1 MTIPVAAPARP
12 DRQAGTVT
20 TVPVALGARSYDIL
34 IGEGLIGRT
43 GELIQ
48 GLLRRPRTAI
58 VTDENVARH
67 HLETLRGGLAASGIA
82 SQTLVLAPG
91 EATKSFADLA
101 RVCDWLLGTG
111 IERGD
116 CIIALGGGVI
126 GDLTGFAAAV
136 VLRGIGYIQVP
147 TTLLAQVDSSV
158 GGKTGINSKLG
169 KNLIGAFHQPLRVI
183 ADTAVLAT
191 LPRREL
197 AAGYAEV
204 AKYGL
209 IGDARFFTWL
219 EDNADALFAGEP
231 ATRAHAIEVSCR
243 AKARIVA
250 ADETEAGVRALL
262 NLGHT
267 FGHALEAAAGF
278 GDRLLHG
285 EAVAIGMAM
294 AFRYCERIGVCRQ
307 GAAERVAAH
316 LASVGLPTGLGGLGG
331 LALEL
336 PGPDRLLE
344 LMRQDKKTRD
354 GRLTLIL
361 VRDIGEAFVAQDVA
375 DAEILDFLAEE
386 SARP

>member
-1 MTIPVAAPARP
+1 MTTSPPAAASLDHNSGAVTKVA
-12 DRQAGTVT
+12 
-20 TVPVALGARSYDIL
+20 VPLGRRSYDVI
-34 IGEGLIGRT
+34 IGENLVARS
-43 GELIQ
+43 GELVK

-67 HLETLRGGLAASGIA
+67 HLETLRRGLAGAGIA
-82 SQTLVLAPG
+82 SETIVLAPG

-101 RVCDWLLGTG
+101 RLCDWLLATG

-116 CIIALGGGVI
+116 CIIAFGGGVI
-126 GDLTGFAAAV
+126 GDLAGFAAAV
-136 VLRGIGYIQVP
+136 VLRGIGFIQVP

-169 KNLIGAFHQPLRVI
+169 KNLIGAFHQPLLVI
-183 ADTAVLAT
+183 ADTGVLST

-209 IGDARFFTWL
+209 IGDAAFFEWL
-219 EDNADALFAGEP
+219 EQNAPALFAGDRE
-231 ATRAHAIEVSCR
+231 ARAHAVKVSCE
-243 AKARIVA
+243 AKARLVA

-278 GDRLLHG
+278 GERLLHG
-285 EAVAIGMAM
+285 EAVAVGMAM
-294 AFRYCERIGVCRQ
+294 AFRFSHRIDVCRS

-316 LASVGLPTGLGGLGG
+316 LASVGLPASPSE
-331 LALEL
+331 LALAL
-336 PGPDRLLE
+336 PPADRLLE
-344 LMRQDKKTRD
+344 IMRQDKKARD

-361 VRDIGEAFVAQDVA
+361 ARDIGDAFIAPDIA
-375 DAEILDFLAEE
+375 DADILDFLADELG
-386 SARP
+386 RR

>member
-12 DRQAGTVT
+12 DREAGTVI

-43 GELIQ
+43 GELVR

-58 VTDENVARH
+58 LTDENVARH

-126 GDLTGFAAAV
+126 GDLAGFAAAV

-169 KNLIGAFHQPLRVI
+169 KNLIGAFHQPLSVI
-183 ADTAVLAT
+183 ADTAALAT

-209 IGDARFFTWL
+209 IGDPQFFAWL
-219 EDNADALFAGEP
+219 EDNAAALFAGEP
-231 ATRAHAIEVSCR
+231 AARAHAIEVSCR

-262 NLGHT
+262 NLGHS

-294 AFRYCERIGVCRQ
+294 AFRYSERVGLCRH

-316 LASVGLPTGLGGLGG
+316 LASVGLPTGLGGLVP
-331 LALEL
+331 AL

-361 VRDIGEAFVAQDVA
+361 VRDIGEAFIAQDVA
-375 DAEILDFLAEE
+375 DAEVLAFLAEE
-386 SARP
+386 AARP

>member
-1 MTIPVAAPARP
+1 VA
-12 DRQAGTVT
+12 
-20 TVPVALGARSYDIL
+20 VALGQRSYDVVIGKNL
-34 IGEGLIGRT
+34 IARG
-43 GELIQ
+43 GELIA

-67 HLETLRGGLAASGIA
+67 HLETLKRSLAASGIA
-82 SQTLVLAPG
+82 SQALVLAPG
-91 EATKSFADLA
+91 EAAKSFAALA
-101 RVCDWLLGTG
+101 QVCDWLLATG
-111 IERGD
+111 LERGD
-116 CIIALGGGVI
+116 CIIAFGGGVI

-136 VLRGIGYIQVP
+136 VLRGIAFIQIP

-169 KNLIGAFHQPLRVI
+169 KNLIGAFHQPRLVI
-183 ADTAVLAT
+183 ADTSVLST

-204 AKYGL
+204 VKYGL
-209 IGDARFFTWL
+209 IGDRAFFDWL
-219 EDNADALFAGEP
+219 EENAPRLFAGEP
-231 ATRAHAIEVSCR
+231 EALIHAVRVSCE

-250 ADETEAGVRALL
+250 ADETEAGIRALL

-278 GDRLLHG
+278 GERLLHG

-294 AFRYCERIGVCRQ
+294 AFRFSERASLCRP
-307 GAAERVAAH
+307 GAAAQMAAH
-316 LASVGLPTGLGGLGG
+316 LASVGLATGPRDLTFD
-331 LALEL
+331 L

-344 LMRQDKKTRD
+344 IMRQDKKARD

-361 VRDIGEAFVAQDVA
+361 ARDIGQAFIAPDIA
-375 DAEILDFLAEE
+375 DQEVLEFLAEE
-386 SARP
+386 MSRP

>member
-1 MTIPVAAPARP
+1 MTTSPPAAATLDHNSGAVTKVA
-12 DRQAGTVT
+12 
-20 TVPVALGARSYDIL
+20 VPLGRRSYDVI
-34 IGEGLIGRT
+34 IGENLVARS
-43 GELIQ
+43 GELVK

-67 HLETLRGGLAASGIA
+67 HLETLRRGLAGAGIA
-82 SQTLVLAPG
+82 SETIVLAPG

-101 RVCDWLLGTG
+101 RLCDWLLATG

-116 CIIALGGGVI
+116 CIIAFGGGVI
-126 GDLTGFAAAV
+126 GDLAGFAAAV
-136 VLRGIGYIQVP
+136 VLRGIGFIQVP

-169 KNLIGAFHQPLRVI
+169 KNLIGAFHQPLLVI
-183 ADTAVLAT
+183 ADTGVLST

-209 IGDARFFTWL
+209 IGDAAFFEWL
-219 EDNADALFAGEP
+219 EQNAPALFAGDRE
-231 ATRAHAIEVSCR
+231 ARAHAVEVSCR
-243 AKARIVA
+243 AKARLVA
-250 ADETEAGVRALL
+250 ADETETGVRALL

-278 GDRLLHG
+278 GERLLHG
-285 EAVAIGMAM
+285 EAVAVGMAM
-294 AFRYCERIGVCRQ
+294 AFRFSRRIGVCRS

-316 LASVGLPTGLGGLGG
+316 LASLGLPASPSE

-336 PGPDRLLE
+336 PPADRLLE
-344 LMRQDKKTRD
+344 IMRQDKKARD

-361 VRDIGEAFVAQDVA
+361 ARDIGDAFIAPDIA
-375 DAEILDFLAEE
+375 DADVLGFLGDELG
-386 SARP
+386 RR

>member
-1 MTIPVAAPARP
+1 MTSSATARP
-12 DRQAGTVT
+12 DMQPGAVT
-20 TVPVALGARSYDIL
+20 TVPVPLGERSYDIV

-43 GELIQ
+43 GELIEA
-48 GLLRRPRTAI
+48 LLRRPRIAV

-67 HLETLRGGLAASGIA
+67 HLEKLRHGLAGAGIA
-82 SQTLVLAPG
+82 SETIVLAPG
-91 EATKSFADLA
+91 EASKSFAELA
-101 RVCDWLLGTG
+101 RLCDWLLATG

-116 CIIALGGGVI
+116 CIIAFGGGVI
-126 GDLTGFAAAV
+126 GDLAGFAAAI
-136 VLRGIGYIQVP
+136 VLRGIGFIQVP

-183 ADTAVLAT
+183 ADTAVLDT

-204 AKYGL
+204 VKYGL
-209 IGDARFFTWL
+209 ISDAAFFAWL
-219 EDNADALFAGEP
+219 DDNASRLFAGDRD
-231 ATRAHAIEVSCR
+231 ARAHAVELSCR
-243 AKARIVA
+243 AKAGIVA

-278 GDRLLHG
+278 GERLLHG

-294 AFRYCERIGVCRQ
+294 AFRFSERIGVCRP
-307 GAAERVAAH
+307 GVAARVAAH
-316 LASVGLPTGLGGLGG
+316 LASVGLPT
-331 LALEL
+331 APRELEFDL
-336 PGPDRLLE
+336 PGPQRLLDI
-344 LMRQDKKTRD
+344 MRQDKKARG

-361 VRDIGEAFVAQDVA
+361 ARDIGEAFIAPDIA
-375 DAEILDFLAEE
+375 DAEVLGFLGQELG
-386 SARP
+386 RR